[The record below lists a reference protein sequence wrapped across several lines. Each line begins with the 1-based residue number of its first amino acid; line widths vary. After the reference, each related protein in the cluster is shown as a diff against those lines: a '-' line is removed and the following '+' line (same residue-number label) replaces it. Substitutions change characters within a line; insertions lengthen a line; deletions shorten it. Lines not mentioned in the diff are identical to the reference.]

1 MRFLTLSS
9 LFIVIFSKES
19 GIKKFHLVKLL
30 QDYDITDEPYFNS
43 RKRSLVSCAGQ
54 CIDTKSCVSVFYSA
68 SSCKG
73 FKFVHPLNHT
83 SLTKMVGTKYYV
95 AYSTSNQHKS
105 INYFGLYFFN
115 LIFENIE
122 SWLKNVLSKFYIG
135 IFSTY
140 YNLKDWWKLF
150 ERLHWLGFNKMVWIK
165 KLLINIYK

>member
-73 FKFVHPLNHT
+73 FKFLHPLNHT

-95 AYSTSNQHKS
+95 AYSTSNQVVTIRYRLQGGRQELSFHMLVWVISLTNGYILTRTHISSVMDKHFNRIYFKS
-105 INYFGLYFFN
+105 
-115 LIFENIE
+115 
-122 SWLKNVLSKFYIG
+122 
-135 IFSTY
+135 TC
-140 YNLKDWWKLF
+140 
-150 ERLHWLGFNKMVWIK
+150 
-165 KLLINIYK
+165 

>member
-1 MRFLTLSS
+1 MRFLTLCS

-73 FKFVHPLNHT
+73 FKFLHPLNHT

-105 INYFGLYFFN
+105 INYFGLYF
-115 LIFENIE
+115 
-122 SWLKNVLSKFYIG
+122 
-135 IFSTY
+135 
-140 YNLKDWWKLF
+140 LF
-150 ERLHWLGFNKMVWIK
+150 
-165 KLLINIYK
+165 